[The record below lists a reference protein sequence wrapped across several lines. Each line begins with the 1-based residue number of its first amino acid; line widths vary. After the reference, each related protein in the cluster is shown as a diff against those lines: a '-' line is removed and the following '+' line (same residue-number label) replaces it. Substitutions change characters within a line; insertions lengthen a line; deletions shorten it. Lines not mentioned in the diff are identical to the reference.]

1 MSRTQSGTKAAP
13 PLASRSGTDAF
24 ELSRFVVPLPPKGI
38 VRRARLLERLDLGA
52 RGPLT
57 LVTAP
62 AGTGKTVLVSSW
74 AAAARA
80 VGTVVWLSLDADVST
95 GSFWHLVATGM
106 SRRGVD
112 VPAPVTAAEP
122 DAGDPSYTATIA
134 GRILAHHEP
143 VVLIL
148 DCDGALE
155 SAVGTKLDS
164 LIHRS
169 AGNLRVVLVTREDPL
184 LPLHRY
190 RLAETVVEVR
200 MADLAFTVPEA
211 RELLTGTGVN
221 LSEVGMDAVTSRTQG
236 WAAGLRMAAM
246 SLAHRTDREDAARE
260 LAGNS
265 GTVAEYL
272 LAEVL
277 DTQPQ
282 GLRRLLLETS
292 VVDVLRPGLAAALA
306 GPHAERALSFLVHGN
321 AFLEELPELPGC
333 YRYHLLFREL
343 LRAQLAY
350 EDPAR
355 SVELH
360 RVAATWLAD
369 HGLVVDAVRHATAIG
384 DWETAARYVVD
395 DLSLPLLLTA
405 PATDPLVEALAPMPK
420 KAAGTAGTLVA
431 AARAAAGDD
440 WRGVAAG
447 IRRARQAI
455 ADDEPWPAAEL
466 DVSLLELALARR
478 AGDAVAALD
487 AATAAQALVH
497 RQSPVALAAH
507 PELDAVIAT
516 GLGEALVL
524 AGRLSAAAEAFS
536 VASETGHVAGR
547 EQPLIDA
554 LGHRALLSALRGE
567 LRAAAELAGRVVRI
581 SSAAGL
587 TPARCPAAAEVA
599 LAYVHT
605 ETYDIAGARRHV
617 ARAATCGATA
627 TEPLSAAMLGLVLAR
642 ISRAGG
648 DLDGAL
654 AVLDETVARAGLPVW
669 LADRLVLEQVTL
681 LVVDGQSDR
690 AADLAAQ
697 LSEPRSRE
705 AGMLRAGAPAVSVGA
720 VVDPAVVTLRGASA
734 SLAVRVDTMLQEAAG
749 HLAAGNAR
757 RAVRELEHALRLAA
771 PEQLRRPFREAP
783 EELWRLLRQ
792 HDELLQRHQW
802 LTNRQAGRP
811 TGPVS
816 RPRRGGAGETTPT
829 SGQILE
835 PLTDKEREVLG
846 HLSELLTTD
855 EIAAVMFISV
865 NTVRTHVR
873 NILRKLSASRRNEA
887 VRRARELRIIST

>member
-1 MSRTQSGTKAAP
+1 MSRTQSDTRAAP
-13 PLASRSGTDAF
+13 PIAPTSGADPF

-38 VRRARLLERLDLGA
+38 VRRARLLERLDAGA
-52 RGPLT
+52 GGPLT

-80 VGTVVWLSLDADVST
+80 VGTVVWLSLDVDVST
-95 GSFWHLVATGM
+95 GTFWHLVATGL

-112 VPAPVTAAEP
+112 VPAPVSSAGSE
-122 DAGDPSYTATIA
+122 AGDPSYTSMIA

-148 DCDGALE
+148 DCDGALDG
-155 SAVGTKLDS
+155 AVATKLDS
-164 LIHRS
+164 LIHRA
-169 AGNLRVVLVTREDPL
+169 AGNLRVVLVTREDPP

-190 RLAETVVEVR
+190 RLAETVVELR

-211 RELLTGTGVN
+211 RELLTGTGVD
-221 LSEVGMDAVTSRTQG
+221 LSEAGMDAVTNRTQG

-260 LAGNS
+260 LAGNT

-369 HGLVVDAVRHATAIG
+369 HGLVVDAVRHATAVG
-384 DWETAARYVVD
+384 DWKTAARYVVD

-405 PATDPLVEALAPMPK
+405 PASDPLAEALAPMPK
-420 KAAGTAGTLVA
+420 VGAGTAGTLVA
-431 AARAAAGDD
+431 AARAAAADD

-447 IRRARQAI
+447 IHRSRRAI
-455 ADDEPWPAAEL
+455 AAGEPWPAAEL
-466 DVSLLELALARR
+466 AVSLLELSLARR
-478 AGDAVAALD
+478 AGDADAALD
-487 AATAAQALVH
+487 AAATAQAVVH

-507 PELDAVIAT
+507 PELDAVIAS
-516 GLGEALVL
+516 GLGGALVL
-524 AGRLSAAAEAFS
+524 AGRLDAAAEAFS
-536 VASETGHVAGR
+536 VATEMGQVAGR
-547 EQPLIDA
+547 EQSLIDA
-554 LGHRALLSALRGE
+554 LGHRALLSALGGE
-567 LRAAAELAGRVVRI
+567 LRAAADLAGRVVRI

-605 ETYDIAGARRHV
+605 ETYDLAGARRHV
-617 ARAATCGATA
+617 ARAATCGAA
-627 TEPLSAAMLGLVLAR
+627 AMEPLSMAMLGLVQAR
-642 ISRAGG
+642 LSRAGG

-654 AVLDETVARAGLPVW
+654 GVLEETVSRTGLPVW
-669 LADRLVLEQVTL
+669 LADRLLLEQITL
-681 LVVDGQSDR
+681 LLVDGQSDR

-697 LSEPRSRE
+697 MSEPRARE
-705 AGMLRAGAPAVSVGA
+705 AGMLRAGMASTGTAS
-720 VVDPAVVTLRGASA
+720 VDPAVLTMRGSGASV
-734 SLAVRVDTMLQEAAG
+734 SVRVDTMLQEAAA
-749 HLAAGNAR
+749 HVAAGNAR

-771 PEQLRRPFREAP
+771 PELLRRPFREAP

-792 HDELLQRHQW
+792 HDELLHRHAW
-802 LTNRQAGRP
+802 LTSRQTGRP
-811 TGPVS
+811 TGPVP
-816 RPRRGGAGETTPT
+816 RPRRGGGAVT
-829 SGQILE
+829 SPERAQILE

-887 VRRARELRIIST
+887 VRRARELRIIPT